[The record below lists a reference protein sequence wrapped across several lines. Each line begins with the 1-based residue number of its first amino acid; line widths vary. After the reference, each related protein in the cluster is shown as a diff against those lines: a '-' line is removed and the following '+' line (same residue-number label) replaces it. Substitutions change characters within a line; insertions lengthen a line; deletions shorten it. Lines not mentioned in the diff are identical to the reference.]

1 MFRNSFLNEEFSDW
15 GRMDISNSQDDA
27 PNIALTE
34 KKEERPI
41 IESSSVNTL
50 AVEDVSKIRTEGVL
64 PLRENPQVAKLEQE
78 TNLASEGD
86 PSNGKESTK
95 EDKDMHIKTVES
107 EETVDKQQS
116 EQVDYS
122 KETTLEKSNTL
133 EEKGEI
139 ENKTNQSSDNITAEN
154 VSKKV
159 TRQTAASAVKT
170 KNTSSNTESKYVPGS
185 LEEYRHRVLHL
196 ERIYL
201 TKVYEAERAKLYH
214 AQVAKINYEYDCQ
227 QAEEEF
233 ELGRRLLIT
242 RLLYENADRRRRIE
256 ELKYKIVR
264 DENNS
269 YLRLRRH
276 DVGHR
281 TRSTLQPFNSDNNR
295 NVVGGKELINGQEKE
310 GTLFPSLQ
318 NCVTDQDAHLSQ
330 LGVSGRWNRL
340 VRATKR
346 SNEEKNQLRVV
357 LDSDEMKEDLAEIS
371 ATPHK
376 GTTVNSCE
384 GSKYK
389 IASEGAPEE
398 RRSHTYY
405 HVRGRKRKARGK
417 GRVAYGK
424 NR

>member
-1 MFRNSFLNEEFSDW
+1 
-15 GRMDISNSQDDA
+15 MDISNSQDDA

-154 VSKKV
+154 
-159 TRQTAASAVKT
+159 
-170 KNTSSNTESKYVPGS
+170 YVPGS